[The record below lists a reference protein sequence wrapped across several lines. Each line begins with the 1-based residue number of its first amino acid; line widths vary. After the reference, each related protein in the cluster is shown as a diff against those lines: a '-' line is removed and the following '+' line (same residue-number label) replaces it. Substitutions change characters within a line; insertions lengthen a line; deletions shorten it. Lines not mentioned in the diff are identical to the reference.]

1 MPINVKSVSLL
12 KRYFDYNFNEFI
24 QENDKKNEF
33 RLFYHSFWE
42 YMLLADFA
50 EMKQIPQFRLQI
62 AQ

>member
-12 KRYFDYNFNEFI
+12 KRYFDYNFSEFI
-24 QENDKKNEF
+24 QENDKKHEF

-50 EMKQIPQFRLQI
+50 DMK
-62 AQ
+62 